1 MKIKNLQVYG
11 HDKAS
16 GAPLPK
22 FFNINHIPRFIT
34 SIIKGEKFIKNGN
47 IYREIKEDINM
58 KLRYT
63 YMISGNLYDYVSSRS
78 KNKVI
83 SNGSFRYRVVTSH
96 KIINIQELEKE
107 IKEYYKARNAIIMG
121 FELISIRRRFS

>member
-1 MKIKNLQVYG
+1 
-11 HDKAS
+11 
-16 GAPLPK
+16 
-22 FFNINHIPRFIT
+22 
-34 SIIKGEKFIKNGN
+34 
-47 IYREIKEDINM
+47 M
-58 KLRYT
+58 KLRYK